1 MVARLD
7 AQNAVDFRR
16 EADLESPNSIGADPF
31 PQRFRGVAAATRGYA
46 MLGGLGGLRRPL
58 GSASRQGPGA
68 SIASLLLAGTEI
80 AETAGLGRTPVT
92 MAMFQQHGHPGSWM

>member
-1 MVARLD
+1 MASRGLPVAAVIDGADSRSWPSCANRGETRLVTSTMVARLD

-58 GSASRQGPGA
+58 GSASRQGP
-68 SIASLLLAGTEI
+68 
-80 AETAGLGRTPVT
+80 
-92 MAMFQQHGHPGSWM
+92 